1 MKAPRLFMLVYTDE
15 QPVRAV
21 FHGAMRDEEM
31 EAIADKLNVPDKEP
45 IRLVILEKYKDH
57 DDGYQYTIL
66 TLGCDDRDFLEER
79 LAAVFPDAR
88 LVEAGSEHTLRE
100 IVRSIII

>member
-1 MKAPRLFMLVYTDE
+1 MSMPRLFMLVDTDG
-15 QPVRAV
+15 QPMRAV
-21 FHGAMRDEEM
+21 FHGAMNDKEM
-31 EAIADKLNVPDKEP
+31 ETISGQLNLPEKEP

-66 TLGCDDRDFLEER
+66 TFGCDDRNFLEER
-79 LAAVFPDAR
+79 LAAVFPNAR
-88 LVEAGSEHTLRE
+88 IVDAGSDHTLRD